1 MREHP
6 ELLTIQRA
14 LDELSRAA
22 RGLRQRF
29 GNTLDVNRFAEDVAR
44 LRTDSALLL
53 RSLPGAA
60 PAPAPR
66 ATIPDDTDDHNSWR
80 DDEGL
85 GGFARTLGRSA

>member
-1 MREHP
+1 MYEHP
-6 ELLTIQRA
+6 ELLAIQRA

-22 RGLRQRF
+22 RGLTHRF
-29 GNTLDVNRFAEDVAR
+29 GDTLDVNRFAEDVAR

-53 RSLPGAA
+53 RSLRGVTSA
-60 PAPAPR
+60 PPQR
-66 ATIPDDTDDHNSWR
+66 AVIPDDANSWR